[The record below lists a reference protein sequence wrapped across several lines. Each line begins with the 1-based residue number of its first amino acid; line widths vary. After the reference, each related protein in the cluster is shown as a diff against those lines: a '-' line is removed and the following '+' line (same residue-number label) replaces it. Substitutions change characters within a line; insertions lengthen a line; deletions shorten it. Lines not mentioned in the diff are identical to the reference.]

1 MRSAD
6 VVIIGGGVIGCS
18 IAYHLMR
25 RAPSQRVVVL
35 EREAMLGMGSTAK
48 ATGAIRYQFST
59 TENIRLTQL
68 SLPIYRRFEEETG
81 YSVNFRPH
89 GRLIVTGD
97 ARTMDELRAG
107 VALQQAL
114 GVPSRTV
121 TAPEAQALVPELRTD
136 DLLGGTFCQEDGSAE
151 PSAAVQG
158 FSARARVLGA
168 EIRCEQE
175 VVGLR
180 RTGARVSGVETHD
193 GGLDAGTV
201 VIAAGPSSASVAR
214 WAGLDVPALPF
225 RRQVSVVA
233 PIPALDVEMP
243 LVTDADTGFYIH
255 RTGHGDLLLGGT
267 DRDTR
272 PGEGSDVEWDGVERV
287 LSAGARRIPRLVEA
301 RVRRSYSGVRALTPD
316 YHPIVGRVS
325 GLDGLVLAC
334 GDNGKGFMHAP
345 AIGLLVSE
353 LIVDG
358 RAASLDLGAF
368 RLERFA
374 APVRKEANFF

>member
-1 MRSAD
+1 
-6 VVIIGGGVIGCS
+6 
-18 IAYHLMR
+18 
-25 RAPSQRVVVL
+25 
-35 EREAMLGMGSTAK
+35 
-48 ATGAIRYQFST
+48 
-59 TENIRLTQL
+59 
-68 SLPIYRRFEEETG
+68 
-81 YSVNFRPH
+81 
-89 GRLIVTGD
+89 
-97 ARTMDELRAG
+97 MDGLRAG
-107 VALQQAL
+107 VALQQSL

-121 TAPEAQALVPELRTD
+121 SPSEARALVPELRTD

-158 FSARARVLGA
+158 FSARARSLGA
-168 EIRCEQE
+168 EIRCEEE

-180 RTGARVSGVETHD
+180 RTGARVSGVETRG

-214 WAGLDVPALPF
+214 WAGLDVPAEPY

-243 LVTDADTGFYIH
+243 LITDADTGFYLH

-272 PGEGSDVEWDGVERV
+272 PGVGSDVDWDGVERV
-287 LSAGARRIPRLVEA
+287 LSAGARRIPRLAEA

-316 YHPIVGRVS
+316 YHPILGRVPAV
-325 GLDGLVLAC
+325 DGLVLAC

-345 AIGLLVSE
+345 AIGLLLSE

-358 RAASLDLGAF
+358 RAVSLDLHPF
-368 RLERFA
+368 RLDRFA
-374 APVRKEANFF
+374 APVRREANFF